1 MNNSNAMNVTIELVT
16 PQQALQ
22 MLQHNDGNRPLRKR
36 FVDQYVDDII
46 RGKWKLSH
54 QGVAFSKDGRLLD
67 GQHRLTAIVES
78 GISVQ
83 MVIARNVDEASFLV
97 MDRGKTRSLRDI
109 LDDEPKVL
117 DACSFIARMH
127 GLRSVEPHHVQDV
140 VSVCGPFVHKL
151 LDVVG
156 GSKGGRTPAP
166 IRAAAALRMMQ
177 GHEEYVSS
185 QWKAFATLD
194 FDSMS
199 PSIKTFYRQIAESS
213 HGGLRGYSQQWDRA
227 MRAWVGFDPK
237 RTDLIKITIRS
248 SEIPMS
254 EMRSVWKPSWSA
266 FL

>member
-1 MNNSNAMNVTIELVT
+1 MNNLNAMNVTIELVT

-22 MLQHNDGNRPLRKR
+22 MLQHNAGNRPLRKR
-36 FVDQYVDDII
+36 FVDQYVDDIL

-54 QGVAFSKDGRLLD
+54 QGVAFSKEGRLLD

-78 GISVQ
+78 GVSVQ

-97 MDRGKTRSLRDI
+97 MDRGKTRALRDI
-109 LDDEPKVL
+109 IDDEPKVL
-117 DACSFIARMH
+117 DTCSFIARIH

-140 VSVCGPFVHKL
+140 IRICGPFVHKL

-156 GSKGGRTPAP
+156 NSKGGRTPSP
-166 IRAAAALRMMQ
+166 IRAAVALRMMQ
-177 GHEEYVSS
+177 GNEEYISC
-185 QWKAFATLD
+185 QWKALVTLD

-199 PSIKTFYRQIAESS
+199 PSIKSFYRQIAESS
-213 HGGLRGYSQQWDRA
+213 AGRVIGYSQGWDRA
-227 MRAWVGFDPK
+227 MRAWVAFDPTK
-237 RTDLIKITIRS
+237 PDLTKISIRGR
-248 SEIPMS
+248 EIPMS